1 MDLPTVADGARWR
14 EGGTVSLRSG
24 PRANRGAALEEALE
38 YRHNAYRVAG
48 VADIRKLPTD
58 WHVTAR
64 RGAGAERERAAFPA
78 RKSAVDYLG
87 FLKDGSGRH
96 VAVEAKQT
104 TVNWRTI
111 RHHVAVRDAHP
122 GRTVRTV
129 VFWGRRRS
137 PKHML
142 RSGDPFLAVEEV
154 PLARRRAA
162 PVLECLESRAGR
174 GEALSAADGFLLALV
189 PLMEGA
195 RPLPGVVARG
205 MAMAH
210 ALPEELREPVLES
223 MQALAYSRGD
233 AAERAGIREVL
244 KSMPLPQELYEDL
257 RKEFLAEGRT
267 EGRAEGR
274 TEEARAGLIKV
285 FTLRL
290 GPVPEAV
297 RRVVEGE
304 LDLEKLEHWLEVVAR
319 AGDAAEAGRAI
330 LGSR

>member
-1 MDLPTVADGARWR
+1 MPDPHREMTDQALRKLVERLVGSSLEMLGIDTGRFVRALNPEVITVQTQAVRVDG
-14 EGGTVSLRSG
+14 L
-24 PRANRGAALEEALE
+24 LE
-38 YRHNAYRVAG
+38 NGAG
-48 VADIRKLPTD
+48 VLWNLEFETGTADP
-58 WHVTAR
+58 
-64 RGAGAERERAAFPA
+64 
-78 RKSAVDYLG
+78 
-87 FLKDGSGRH
+87 
-96 VAVEAKQT
+96 
-104 TVNWRTI
+104 WRTI

-137 PKHML
+137 PKHVL
-142 RSGDPFLAVEEV
+142 RSGDLFLAVEEV
-154 PLARRRAA
+154 LLARRRAA
-162 PVLECLESRAGR
+162 PVLERLESRAGR

-205 MAMAH
+205 IAMAH

-304 LDLEKLEHWLEVVAR
+304 LDLENLEHWLEVVAR